1 MSDPQG
7 LAFDAFAEDYDLGR
21 PPWPRALLAGIA
33 GREALDLAA
42 GTGKLT
48 TLLVERFEV
57 VHAVEPLAGMRA
69 VLERNVPAANVLAG
83 SAERIPL
90 DDSSV
95 DAAFVA
101 EAFHWFDGET
111 AVRQLAR
118 VLRPGGTLLVCFND
132 YSLLP
137 QLPGAFRDELRAATK
152 DLPAP
157 GGPKV
162 MSGEWKRGF
171 EGSPFGPLEE
181 ERHRHEWTATRESL
195 AAYFVST
202 SSMGSLP
209 EDERVALRERL
220 VALLPARD
228 YRIELIAHAFRTLR
242 T

>member
-1 MSDPQG
+1 VDG
-7 LAFDAFAEDYDLGR
+7 VDGTA
-21 PPWPRALLAGIA
+21 
-33 GREALDLAA
+33 ALDLAA

-48 TLLVERFEV
+48 SLLVERFDV

-69 VLERNVPAANVLAG
+69 VLERNVPAATVLPG

-101 EAFHWFDGET
+101 EAFHWFDSAA
-111 AVRQLAR
+111 AVRGLAR

-132 YSLLP
+132 YRLLP
-137 QLPGAFRDELRAATK
+137 QLPDAFREALREAAR

-162 MSGEWKRGF
+162 QTGEWKRGF
-171 EGSPFGPLEE
+171 DGSVFGPLEE
-181 ERHRHEWTATRESL
+181 EHHRHEWTATRESL

-209 EDERVALRERL
+209 EPERVALRERL
-220 VALLPARD
+220 VALLPEED